1 MSVAAN
7 VPTGRPS
14 RLAANLRPL
23 LRERS
28 FLVGSVVLG
37 LLVLVTIFGPLII
50 HTSPTATNFAV
61 LQAPSSAHP
70 FGTDHYGRDVLIR
83 VIEAIGLDVAIAA
96 SVAALATLV
105 GTTIGLVSG
114 YVGGALDLTV
124 MRVVDVMMS
133 IPAFIL
139 ALITAIVLGNTL
151 RTLVF
156 ALAFA
161 YTPVMIRV
169 VRSQALYL
177 RELPMVETS
186 IAIGTPR
193 WRIILSHILPNT
205 YSVLSAQAT
214 LLLAWAILDTA
225 AMGFIGVGVHPPTPE
240 LGAMI
245 TDGTQDIVT
254 GAWWT
259 SAFPGI
265 VVVLL
270 VVSFNMIGDG
280 LRDFLDPR
288 T

>member
-1 MSVAAN
+1 MSITAN
-7 VPTGRPS
+7 VPARPPGRLS
-14 RLAANLRPL
+14 ALKPL
-23 LRERS
+23 LAERS
-28 FLVGSVVLG
+28 FMAGAVVIG

-50 HTSPTATNFAV
+50 HTSPTATNYAL

-70 FGTDHYGRDVLIR
+70 FGTDHDGRDVLIR
-83 VIEAIGLDVAIAA
+83 VIEAIGLDIAIAS
-96 SVAALATLV
+96 SVTLLATLV

-114 YVGGALDLTV
+114 YAGGVLDLTV

-139 ALITAIVLGNTL
+139 ALITAVVLGNTL

-161 YTPVMIRV
+161 YTPVMIRI

-193 WRIILSHILPNT
+193 RRIILSHILPNT
-205 YSVLSAQAT
+205 YSVLCAQAA

-245 TDGTQDIVT
+245 TDGSQDIIT

-259 SAFPGI
+259 TVFPGI

-288 T
+288 V